1 MCEYVDGEDL
11 AAYVARHDG
20 QVPVTRRLLY
30 NFLCSALDALATLHG
45 KSIAHR
51 DVKPRNFIVTPSAS
65 DDGTPHLT
73 LIDLGLGVRL
83 DARRAAP
90 DDDAGTP
97 NYFSPDIVE
106 QLYDDYI
113 ENDDDDDSC
122 EKVVPVSRLRASD
135 VLSI

>member
-1 MCEYVDGEDL
+1 M
-11 AAYVARHDG
+11 
-20 QVPVTRRLLY
+20 
-30 NFLCSALDALATLHG
+30 
-45 KSIAHR
+45 
-51 DVKPRNFIVTPSAS
+51 KPRNFIVTPSAS

-83 DARRAAP
+83 DERRAAP

-113 ENDDDDDSC
+113 NDEDEDVDD
-122 EKVVPVSRLRASD
+122 EKVR
-135 VLSI
+135 